1 MLFAMPVEMPSLIAG
16 EIDFYQV
23 PVNTSDDAEAFV
35 VHMRT
40 FSHNQ
45 HEYQADRVRAVHM
58 GGCNLS
64 TLSDA
69 HYRKLLDSLATFKNL
84 QRLRVNNCNLSRARV
99 VDLMKVVKS
108 MSNFLNPNEDPPIVE
123 GGTTTTI
130 WSELAIGGNEIDDHT
145 FAETYNAVNA
155 PLRGVGILSM
165 IKCGIT
171 DASVVPISNLF
182 PCTKKLFLCN
192 TSVRGATVATALRNM
207 RQLNIMGMDAT
218 FVSGQGSASILDA
231 MVTRS
236 QCRTIEPL
244 EVWLRGVMPGP
255 DDTWNKL
262 LDFSSSARNASNF
275 AIKHDRQVP
284 IGHRPRHVAQV
295 YELLTLKLH
304 ISGLDPFVFPY
315 ERVVCTKAV
324 LALAREAINELN
336 MIAMADDKDVQDRI
350 IMRRRKAYREAFAD
364 LFAEGYF
371 YNKRYLAGV
380 VQMNRTN
387 RFTGETDMTY
397 AVDHSLLG
405 VPQPDTDYVL
415 LVEAEQVAPFSYNSD
430 GALIAPRM
438 L

>member
-1 MLFAMPVEMPSLIAG
+1 MLFAMPVEMPSLVAG

-23 PVNTSDDAEAFV
+23 QVNTSDDAEAFV

-45 HEYQADRVRAVHM
+45 HDYLADCVKAVHM
-58 GGCNLS
+58 SSCNLS
-64 TLSDA
+64 TFSDA
-69 HYRKLLDSLATFKNL
+69 QYRKLLDSLATFKNL

-108 MSNFLNPNEDPPIVE
+108 MPNFLNPNEDHSIGE
-123 GGTTTTI
+123 GGTTTII

-145 FAETYNAVNA
+145 FAETYTAVNA
-155 PLRGVGILSM
+155 PLRGVGILSIM
-165 IKCGIT
+165 HCRIT
-171 DASVVPISNLF
+171 DASIVPISNLF

-192 TSVRGATVATALRNM
+192 TLVEGTTVAAALRNM

-218 FVSGQGSASILDA
+218 YVSGAGSASILEA

-236 QCRTIEPL
+236 QVRTIVPL

-262 LDFSSSARNASNF
+262 LDFSSSAKHASNF
-275 AIKHDRQVP
+275 SIKHDRQVH

-315 ERVVCTKAV
+315 ERVVSTKAV
-324 LALAREAINELN
+324 LTIAKEAINELN

-350 IMRRRKAYREAFAD
+350 IMKRRRAYREAFAD

-371 YNKRYLAGV
+371 YNKRYKVGV
-380 VQMNRTN
+380 VQLTRIN
-387 RFTGETDMTY
+387 RFTGETDMSY
-397 AVDHSLLG
+397 AVDHALLA
-405 VPQPDTDYVL
+405 VPEPHTDYTL
-415 LVEAEQVAPFSYNSD
+415 DVEAEQVAPFSYNSD